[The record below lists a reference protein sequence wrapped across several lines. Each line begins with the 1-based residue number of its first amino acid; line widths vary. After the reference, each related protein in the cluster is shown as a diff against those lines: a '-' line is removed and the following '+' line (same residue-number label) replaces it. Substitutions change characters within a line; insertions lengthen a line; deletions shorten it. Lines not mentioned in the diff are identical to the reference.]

1 MIAFLLAA
9 AVSFPAPVHASIHLD
24 DASGLEAFLDAAG
37 VYARSLST
45 AEVSHSLREQLAVDP
60 LALKRSTIVFS
71 RRGIGMVAPME
82 TAKARAAL
90 LAWKRPNHLGMALK
104 GKLYTASGRDAKAL
118 LKALQQPKAMPAEG
132 PVGLWFALA
141 PPLKTAT
148 FTLQASANGL
158 TATGIATASKP
169 ILQGPSPGPCVP
181 AAMGCF
187 VGGLGPAGHELLE
200 RLLRFGGD
208 LTPRAEPPHGTR
220 VASRLDGLNVSA
232 LGDRDSLPDALL
244 FALAFDSPGWPADTQ
259 CGTPPDVDVL
269 TNPRCA
275 PPSPLEGTAPGAQVS
290 LDLSQVAAALSK
302 LTALDAVKGE
312 GAATA
317 YGIGLIYGELL
328 RHLGPLTMNA
338 VPAQNDAAAAELKL
352 QLPLH

>member
-1 MIAFLLAA
+1 LIALLLAA
-9 AVSFPAPVHASIHLD
+9 AVSFPAPVHASVNLE
-24 DASGLEAFLDAAG
+24 DASGLKAFFDAAG
-37 VYARSLST
+37 VYARSFSS

-60 LALKRSTIVFS
+60 LALKSSTIVFS

-90 LAWKRPNHLGMALK
+90 VAWKRPRHLGMVLK
-104 GKLYTASGRDAKAL
+104 GKLYTASGRDAQAL
-118 LKALQQPKAMPAEG
+118 LKALQRPKSLPAQG

-158 TATGIATASKP
+158 TASGAVTASKP
-169 ILQGPSPGPCVP
+169 ILQGPSPAPCAPP
-181 AAMGCF
+181 AIGCF

-200 RLLRFGGD
+200 RMLRFGGD
-208 LTPRAEPPHGTR
+208 LTPRSQPPQGTR

-232 LGDRDSLPDALL
+232 LGERDSLPDALL
-244 FALAFDSPGWPADTQ
+244 YALAFDAPGWPADAQ
-259 CGTPPDVDVL
+259 CGTPRDVDVL
-269 TNPRCA
+269 TNPRCT
-275 PPSPLEGTAPGAQVS
+275 PPSPLEGTAPGAQLS
-290 LDLSQVAAALSK
+290 LDLSQVAVALSR
-302 LTALDAVKGE
+302 LTALDALKGE

-317 YGIGLIYGELL
+317 YGLALIYGELL
-328 RHLGPLTMNA
+328 RHLGPLTMSA
-338 VPAQNDAAAAELKL
+338 QPAQKDAAAAELKL

>member
-1 MIAFLLAA
+1 LIAVLLAA
-9 AVSFPAPVHASIHLD
+9 AVSFPAPVHASVNLD
-24 DASGLEAFLDAAG
+24 DASGLKAFFDAAG

-60 LALKRSTIVFS
+60 LSLKSSTIVFS

-118 LKALQQPKAMPAEG
+118 LKALQQPKAVPAQG

-141 PPLKTAT
+141 APLKTAT

-158 TATGIATASKP
+158 NATGHLTASKP
-169 ILQGPSPGPCVP
+169 LLQGPSPAPCAP

-200 RLLRFGGD
+200 RMLRFGGD
-208 LTPRAEPPHGTR
+208 LTPRSLPPQGTR

-232 LGDRDSLPDALL
+232 LGDRTTLADALL
-244 FALAFDSPGWPADTQ
+244 FALAFDAPGWPADTQ

-275 PPSPLEGTAPGAQVS
+275 PPSPLEGTTAGAQLS
-290 LDLSQVAAALSK
+290 LDVSQAAFALAK
-302 LTALDAVKGE
+302 LTALDALKGE
-312 GAATA
+312 AAATA

-328 RHLGPLTMNA
+328 RHLGPLTMSA
-338 VPAQNDAAAAELKL
+338 QAAQNDAAAAELEL

>member
-1 MIAFLLAA
+1 MIALFLAA
-9 AVSFPAPVHASIHLD
+9 AVSFPAPVHASINLD
-24 DASGLEAFLDAAG
+24 DASGLKAFFDAAG
-37 VYARSLST
+37 VYARSLSS

-60 LALKRSTIVFS
+60 LALKSSTIVFS

-90 LAWKRPNHLGMALK
+90 LAWKRPNHLGLALK

-118 LKALQQPKAMPAEG
+118 LKVLQHPKTLPAQG
-132 PVGLWFALA
+132 PIGLWFALA
-141 PPLKTAT
+141 APLKTAT
-148 FTLQASANGL
+148 FTLQASAKGL
-158 TATGIATASKP
+158 NATGTVTASKP
-169 ILQGPSPGPCVP
+169 LLQGPSPAPCP
-181 AAMGCF
+181 AGAMGCF

-200 RLLRFGGD
+200 RMLRFGGD
-208 LTPRAEPPHGTR
+208 LTPRAQPPQGTR

-232 LGDRDSLPDALL
+232 LADRASLPDALL
-244 FALAFDSPGWPADTQ
+244 FALAFDAPGWPADAQ
-259 CGTPPDVDVL
+259 CGTPRDVDVL

-275 PPSPLEGTAPGAQVS
+275 PSSPLTGTTPGAQLS
-290 LDLSQVAAALSK
+290 LDLSQVAGAFSR
-302 LTALDAVKGE
+302 LTALDALKGE
-312 GAATA
+312 GAATG

-338 VPAQNDAAAAELKL
+338 VPSQNDAAAAELKL